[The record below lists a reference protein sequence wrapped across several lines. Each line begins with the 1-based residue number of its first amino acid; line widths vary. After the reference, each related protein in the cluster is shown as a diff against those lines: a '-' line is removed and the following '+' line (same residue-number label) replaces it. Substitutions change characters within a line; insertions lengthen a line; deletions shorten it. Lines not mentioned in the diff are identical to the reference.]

1 MSCRPSC
8 CDTGTMVAKG
18 VVKMSDTNS
27 SLTYTVEVSEGAW
40 FQLWYDGKDCV
51 YSEDLT
57 AKTRQDAEREAEA
70 IASGSN
76 QLERIMEAMG
86 CISTRPEAGT
96 KG

>member
-1 MSCRPSC
+1 
-8 CDTGTMVAKG
+8 
-18 VVKMSDTNS
+18 MSDTNS
-27 SLTYTVEVSEGAW
+27 GLTYTVEESEGAW
-40 FQLWYDGKDCV
+40 FQLWYDGRDCV

-76 QLERIMEAMG
+76 PLERIMEAMG
-86 CISTRPEAGT
+86 CISTRPEVGT

>member
-1 MSCRPSC
+1 
-8 CDTGTMVAKG
+8 
-18 VVKMSDTNS
+18 MSDTKS
-27 SLTYTVEVSEGAW
+27 GLTYAIEKEGGTW
-40 FQLWYDGKDCV
+40 FQLWYDGEECV

-76 QLERIMEAMG
+76 PLERIMEAMG
-86 CISTRPEAGT
+86 CISTRPEAGM